1 MVTRSTKATTRGV
14 RYRLITI
21 AVLVVGALTPVSA
34 CGSNTDTHEGMT
46 SATATG
52 ANSQDDQIALQ
63 TLDAIV
69 RADFTAATSHFDD
82 AMKKKLP
89 SGNLSSS
96 WTAYQGAFGRYQ
108 SHGDPQDVT
117 RGDLTVVSVPLSME
131 RKPGEFRVSMHKD
144 ETIAGLFF
152 LEAGAPI
159 P

>member
-1 MVTRSTKATTRGV
+1 MLDWPG
-14 RYRLITI
+14 
-21 AVLVVGALTPVSA
+21 
-34 CGSNTDTHEGMT
+34 
-46 SATATG
+46 
-52 ANSQDDQIALQ
+52 ALQ

-89 SGNLSSS
+89 PDNLASS
-96 WTAYQGAFGRYQ
+96 WTTYQKEFGRYQ
-108 SHGDPQDVT
+108 SHGDQQDVT
-117 RGDLTVVSVPLSME
+117 RGDLTVVTVPLSME

-144 ETIAGLFF
+144 ATIAGLFF